1 LRANGDRNGLVWSAG
16 TPEDGGMVAAQERR
30 LSAQR
35 ASWEDFLAVLTGRAV
50 WKLLV
55 KGINVF
61 MPEYEV
67 SPSSVLVADSSSL
80 SGVPVFYSPESG
92 FGLHLRRRTEGRLPA
107 REIYVRGREI
117 RSIGIVA
124 SGSAAAIGTRIVDAT
139 TLLRYGRRLTFQT
152 LLDTT
157 EARSV
162 IPAVRAARAVEDVIF
177 LDPVA
182 GVGLCGE
189 VDPISRAATCPLFV
203 RIGDRASGTLQV
215 YTSGG
220 WAAQVVRS
228 RT

>member
-1 LRANGDRNGLVWSAG
+1 MMAV
-16 TPEDGGMVAAQERR
+16 QERR

-35 ASWEDFLAVLTGRAV
+35 ASWEDFLSVLTGRAV

-55 KGINVF
+55 RGIDVF
-61 MPEYEV
+61 LPDYEKV
-67 SPSSVLVADSSSL
+67 SPSSVLVADGSSV
-80 SGVPVFYSPESG
+80 SGMPVFFGGESG
-92 FGLHLRRRTEGRLPA
+92 FGLHLRERTSGRQPA
-107 REIYVRGREI
+107 REIYVRGREV

-124 SGSAAAIGTRIVDAT
+124 SGPAAAIGTRVVDASS
-139 TLLRYGRRLTFQT
+139 LLRYGRRLTFQT
-152 LLDTT
+152 LLDDA

-162 IPAVRAARAVEDVIF
+162 VPAVRAARAVENVIF
-177 LDPVA
+177 LDPVG

-203 RIGDRASGTLQV
+203 RFGDRASGGSVQV

>member
-1 LRANGDRNGLVWSAG
+1 
-16 TPEDGGMVAAQERR
+16 MVVAQERR

-35 ASWEDFLAVLTGRAV
+35 ASWEDFLAVLAGRSV

-55 KGINVF
+55 RGVGVF
-61 MPEYEV
+61 LPEYDV
-67 SPSSVLVADSSSL
+67 SPGSVLVADSTTVSGMPVFL
-80 SGVPVFYSPESG
+80 SGDAG
-92 FGLHLRRRTEGRLPA
+92 FGLHLRERTAGRPPA
-107 REIYVRGREI
+107 REIYVRGREV
-117 RSIGIVA
+117 RSIGVVA
-124 SGSAAAIGTRIVDAT
+124 SGSAATIGTRVVDAAS
-139 TLLRYGRRLTFQT
+139 LLRYGRRLTFQT
-152 LLDTT
+152 LFDST

-162 IPAVRAARAVEDVIF
+162 VPAVRAARAVENVIF

-203 RIGDRASGTLQV
+203 RIGDRASGAVRV

-220 WAAQVVRS
+220 WAAQAVRS

>member
-1 LRANGDRNGLVWSAG
+1 
-16 TPEDGGMVAAQERR
+16 MVAAQEERR

-55 KGINVF
+55 RGVSVF
-61 MPEYEV
+61 LPEHEV
-67 SPSSVLVADSSSL
+67 TPSSVLVADSMSVSGLPVFL
-80 SGVPVFYSPESG
+80 SGDAG
-92 FGLHLRRRTEGRLPA
+92 FGLHLHERTAGRAPA
-107 REIYVRGREI
+107 REIYVRGREV
-117 RSIGIVA
+117 RSIGVVA
-124 SGSAAAIGTRIVDAT
+124 SGSAAAIGTRVVDASS
-139 TLLRYGRRLTFQT
+139 LLRYGRKLTFQT
-152 LLDTT
+152 LFDNA

-162 IPAVRAARAVEDVIF
+162 TPAVRAARAVENVIF

-182 GVGLCGE
+182 GVGLCAE

-203 RIGDRASGTLQV
+203 WIGDRASGAVRV

-220 WAAQVVRS
+220 WVAQAVRS